1 VIYVG
6 RYFRREGLPYQL
18 WHPDPG
24 RPEHGS
30 GLLLL
35 EQRMMPQPAPSH
47 GPSYTDHPAER
58 HRLVRKLESITDL
71 TSEERQALLDLP
83 MTVRTYVRDQD
94 IVRDG
99 DIPSECCLILE
110 GFTCRYKLLPDGRRQ
125 IMAFHT
131 PGDMPDLQSLHIRV
145 MDHSVAALMPTSA
158 AFIPHRS
165 MRDLT
170 ERFPG
175 LLHAFWRDTLID
187 AAIFREWM
195 IGIGRRTAH
204 ERIAHL
210 ICEMLLRLRAVGL
223 ASNDTFKLPATQTDV
238 ADALGLSNVHVNRV
252 LQDLRGDGLIT
263 WTRYTVSILKWEE
276 LQSLALF
283 DATYLHQITRVA
295 PDPEAHPHASAARAG
310 VSQTTRTRSSSSPCR
325 ASGRSDLE

>member
-1 VIYVG
+1 MDQFCS
-6 RYFRREGLPYQL
+6 R
-18 WHPDPG
+18 
-24 RPEHGS
+24 
-30 GLLLL
+30 L
-35 EQRMMPQPAPSH
+35 EQHTMQQHTALHAS
-47 GPSYTDHPAER
+47 SYTEHLPER
-58 HRLVRKLESITDL
+58 HRLVRKLQSITDL

-83 MTVRTYVRDQD
+83 MAVRTYAKGQD

-99 DIPSECCLILE
+99 DTPSECFLILE
-110 GFTCRYKLLPDGRRQ
+110 GFTSRYKLLLDGRRQ

-131 PGDMPDLQSLHIRV
+131 PGDMPDLHTLHIRV
-145 MDHSVAALMPTSA
+145 LDHSISALMPTSA

-175 LLHAFWRDTLID
+175 LLHAFWRDTMID

-195 IGIGRRTAH
+195 IGVGRRTAH

-210 ICEMLLRLRAVGL
+210 VCEMLLRLRAVGL
-223 ASNDTFKLPATQTDV
+223 APNDTFKLPATQAEI

-263 WTRYTVSILKWEE
+263 WTSYTVSVLKWEE

-283 DATYLHQITRVA
+283 DATYLHQIHQTP
-295 PDPEAHPHASAARAG
+295 PDVVGGAMRGERGFSSAESCS
-310 VSQTTRTRSSSSPCR
+310 V
-325 ASGRSDLE
+325 

>member
-1 VIYVG
+1 MLAGIFVG
-6 RYFRREGLPYQL
+6 KAYDISRGTPIRGARSMDQVCS
-18 WHPDPG
+18 
-24 RPEHGS
+24 R
-30 GLLLL
+30 L
-35 EQRMMPQPAPSH
+35 EQRAMQQHATHH
-47 GPSYTDHPAER
+47 GTSYTEHPPER

-71 TSEERQALLDLP
+71 TADERQALLDLP
-83 MTVRTYVRDQD
+83 MTVRTYVRGQD
-94 IVRDG
+94 IVREG
-99 DIPSECCLILE
+99 DIPGECCLILD
-110 GFTCRYKLLPDGRRQ
+110 GFTSRYKLLPDGRRQ

-131 PGDMPDLQSLHIRV
+131 PGDLPDLHSLHIRV
-145 MDHSVAALMPTSA
+145 MDHSLSAMMPTSA
-158 AFIPHRS
+158 AFIPHWS

-210 ICEMLLRLRAVGL
+210 ICEMLLRLRAVDL
-223 ASNDTFKLPATQTDV
+223 APNDTFKLPTIQADI

-252 LQDLRGDGLIT
+252 LQDLRRDGLIT
-263 WTRYTVSILKWEE
+263 WSNYTVSVLKWEE

-283 DATYLHQITRVA
+283 DATYLHQIHRGC
-295 PDPEAHPHASAARAG
+295 P
-310 VSQTTRTRSSSSPCR
+310 
-325 ASGRSDLE
+325 